1 MKSCFHEQLT
11 AAMDPSASSASS
23 DGSPSSPSSSR
34 GHKIRPKSVKSLSR
48 MSDPSARK
56 ELKRSIEKKFRLRYT
71 SLQRAYEQR
80 LEALSSQLQ
89 EAVNQVHEDS
99 TIHCLQENALTHE
112 YASARLGEIVHEC
125 FYGERERYVKAM
137 SDQIAWQASDLREA
151 QQKLRV
157 VQRREGDAQR
167 QWKLAQR
174 DIQGLHHQLDVRVN
188 ELQEQ
193 KKREGDFKA
202 RCRVVIEERD
212 ALRKEVN
219 MLKQSVQTM
228 ETLQQENGTLKEKLQ
243 QKENEGLEFRT
254 ELDQSVKELQEVKNK
269 LELET
274 QASNQEIIHLKQ
286 LLSMS
291 EGKTREIAQTLQH
304 LQTEDYPSKLARLES
319 ELTHEQQMAALAQ
332 KDHED
337 LKRRYEEFGVQV
349 EQYMNEQ
356 TKEKATIA
364 LKGEDQVKQLQ
375 IQLDNVGRQAQDAVK
390 AKQAEVN
397 RAIDQLKFRQ
407 EAFNKAEKKIS
418 ALEERALTA
427 DAQQVESKLRH
438 EKQVGGLEK
447 EIVHWR
453 HALEKEQEKLANLE
467 NVLGEMKDKY
477 EHKISSLQEAITR
490 QSRQGAQ
497 EKELEARTRWQNDVV
512 AKQDARI
519 QELKEKYDSAL
530 ENQQAEL
537 LQARQ
542 MALETANTATAQW
555 EKAKLE
561 RKEEEEFERRRRSED
576 ATREKERKEEQRSL
590 QMAQKRLQQE
600 FDERERRLV
609 ERERALVDKEKREDR
624 RRQEEAKKIVPPPL
638 PATVTPSVVVLNVGS
653 TDDEE
658 LEGSQV
664 SRNAVVRVAPKSRR
678 KSDKFSV
685 RERQGEGE
693 SVDSIPIRQHEAEL
707 QATEA
712 QAALRA
718 EERVQKLMQ
727 EFQERKESEFRA
739 AMVNVR
745 KGIQK
750 LEVSLEEARAEKK
763 RVEEQLLSERQAFVV
778 LKNEY
783 EESKDGKRTVVQRL
797 EEANENLGRLRTVVG
812 DLQGKCHLL
821 EEQYKASVQQKEESE
836 AVAISCQNTNENL
849 REQISRLTEAAAH
862 LENSLDTSV
871 ESSEKSTQEL
881 QNRIV
886 VLEHQIQAREKQF
899 EAEMSAVEEENTRE
913 LRNVSSQYDTHL
925 RKLQETVEEAKRG
938 CSDQEAKANQLEL
951 TIREVTTAKEVLA
964 ATVEKMKTESLQQR
978 KEFADLSRMHKNLSE
993 SMNSRINTANEA
1005 VENER
1010 TKRASAEMRALKAE
1024 KLVEQTRN
1032 ERGKCLNVCRQ
1043 SLQRLA
1049 SDWKEVRKDVKS
1061 EMNVSWVHL
1070 QKDLA
1075 LAGVEWK
1082 KRTKDLLQE
1091 TDTMWRYKA
1100 MEDKQE
1106 WKKRL
1111 TQKDKEMDKL
1121 LSSQR
1126 VNDQTKYDQVV
1137 ERLEKKSREL
1147 EEVEAR
1153 LVTHVDLSSELQRTV
1168 QKLEEEHKLQLVEQ
1182 SQLREQL
1189 STAHIA
1195 IQKEVGEKE
1204 RVNGLLKAQKA
1215 MCQKY
1220 RTFAASLATQ
1230 SGSQFTDNA
1239 QSDERAD
1246 LSDDQAAWDLR
1257 QFSEELTKLTVRLQ
1271 ETQAEAIHKA
1281 IAEATVS
1288 TKEGVS
1294 APLVSELE
1302 AAKKALKFLW
1312 EDRNFVA
1319 GGNDLDA
1326 HIPWYLRA
1334 VQTVKREREANEVM
1348 VSTLHQDVAAKEA
1361 EKKELLDSRAQWQEV
1376 NNLLRFEKDTVLRE
1390 MDLLRQ
1396 TLQKRKEQELQEL
1409 RAEYDV
1415 RIEQLKQRHD
1425 RSIMKSDQDYETA
1438 LNQLRGTMETE
1449 RRATSHAKN
1458 ELMELKMTLER
1469 TEEELKEAHQK
1480 LDKET
1485 DELRETVSKWKR
1497 KAKLATKNSGSGIPS
1512 KGALHMSSSSHGTE
1526 EDSDASYRMMYPHSR
1541 RASNAMAD
1549 LSSLMEQSLV
1559 SIRNE
1564 SLIPP
1569 TSRGK
1574 RP

>member
-1 MKSCFHEQLT
+1 MNP
-11 AAMDPSASSASS
+11 AVSSASS
-23 DGSPSSPSSSR
+23 DGSSCSPSSSR
-34 GHKIRPKSVKSLSR
+34 GHKIRPKSVKSR
-48 MSDPSARK
+48 TRPSDPSARK

-80 LEALSSQLQ
+80 LEALAGQLQ

-157 VQRREGDAQR
+157 VQRREGEAQR

-174 DIQGLHHQLDVRVN
+174 DIQALHHQLDVRVT

-193 KKREGDFKA
+193 RKREGDFKA
-202 RCRVVIEERD
+202 RCRAVIEERD
-212 ALRKEVN
+212 ALRKEVD

-228 ETLQQENGTLKEKLQ
+228 NTLQQENASLKVKLQ
-243 QKENEGLEFRT
+243 QKESDGLDIRT
-254 ELDQSVKELQEVKNK
+254 ELDQSVTQLQEAKSK

-274 QASNQEIIHLKQ
+274 QASKQEIIHLKH

-291 EGKTREIAQTLQH
+291 ESKTREVVQTLQH

-319 ELTHEQQMAALAQ
+319 ELAHEQQMAALTE

-356 TKEKATIA
+356 TQEKAAIA

-375 IQLDNVGRQAQDAVK
+375 TQLDNVGRQAQDAVK
-390 AKQAEVN
+390 AKQAEIT
-397 RAIDQLKFRQ
+397 RAMDQLKFRQ

-418 ALEERALTA
+418 ALEERALVA
-427 DAQQVESKLRH
+427 EAQQVESKLRH
-438 EKQVGGLEK
+438 EKQIGGLEK

-453 HALEKEQEKLANLE
+453 HALEKEQEKMANLE
-467 NVLGEMKDKY
+467 NVLAEMKDKY
-477 EHKISSLQEAITR
+477 ERKITSLQDAITR

-497 EKELEARTRWQNDVV
+497 EKELEARTRWQNEFV

-530 ENQQAEL
+530 ENQQVEL

-542 MALETANTATAQW
+542 MALETANTATARW

-561 RKEEEEFERRRRSED
+561 QKEEEEFERRRRSED
-576 ATREKERKEEQRSL
+576 SAREKERKEEQRSL

-600 FDERERRLV
+600 FDERERRLI
-609 ERERALVDKEKREDR
+609 ERERTLVEKEKREDR
-624 RRQEEAKKIVPPPL
+624 RRQEEAKKVVPPP
-638 PATVTPSVVVLNVGS
+638 PAPTTPSVVVLNVGS
-653 TDDEE
+653 ADDEE
-658 LEGSQV
+658 LGGAQV
-664 SRNAVVRVAPKSRR
+664 SGNAVVRVAPKSRR
-678 KSDKFSV
+678 HSDKFSV
-685 RERQGEGE
+685 RERQDQGE
-693 SVDSIPIRQHEAEL
+693 SVDTIPRGQHEAEL
-707 QATEA
+707 QAKEA

-763 RVEEQLLSERQAFVV
+763 RVEGQLLSERQAFVS
-778 LKNEY
+778 LKTEY

-797 EEANENLGRLRTVVG
+797 EEANENLGRLRTVVR
-812 DLQGKCHLL
+812 DLQGKCQSL
-821 EEQYKASVQQKEESE
+821 EEQCKTAVQQKEESE
-836 AVAISCQNTNENL
+836 AVAASSQKSNENL
-849 REQISRLTEAAAH
+849 REQLTRLTEAAAH

-871 ESSEKSTQEL
+871 ESSEKSTKEL
-881 QNRIV
+881 LNRIA
-886 VLEHQIQAREKQF
+886 VLEHQIQAREEQF
-899 EAEMSAVEEENTRE
+899 EAEMSAIEEENTRE

-925 RKLQETVEEAKRG
+925 RKLQETVEEAKQG
-938 CSDQEAKANQLEL
+938 CSDQETKANQLEL
-951 TIREVTTAKEVLA
+951 TVRELTSAKEALA
-964 ATVEKMKTESLQQR
+964 ATVENMKTESLKQR

-993 SMNSRINTANEA
+993 SMNGRVNTANEA
-1005 VENER
+1005 VEKER
-1010 TKRASAEMRALKAE
+1010 SKRASVEMRALKAE
-1024 KLVEQTRN
+1024 KLAEQTRT
-1032 ERGKCLNVCRQ
+1032 EREKCLSACRQ

-1082 KRTKDLLQE
+1082 KRTKDLVQE
-1091 TDTMWRYKA
+1091 TDTIWRYKTK
-1100 MEDKQE
+1100 EDKQE

-1111 TQKDKEMDKL
+1111 AQKDKEMDKL

-1126 VNDQTKYDQVV
+1126 VSDQTKYDQVV

-1147 EEVEAR
+1147 EELEVR
-1153 LVTHVDLSSELQRTV
+1153 LATQVDLSSDLQRTV
-1168 QKLEEEHKLQLVEQ
+1168 QKLEEEQRLQLVEQ
-1182 SQLREQL
+1182 SQLHEQL
-1189 STAHIA
+1189 STAQVV
-1195 IQKEVGEKE
+1195 IQKEKAEKE
-1204 RVNGLLKAQKA
+1204 RVDGLLKAQKA
-1215 MCQKY
+1215 MCEKY
-1220 RTFAASLATQ
+1220 RAFAGSLATQ
-1230 SGSQFTDNA
+1230 SGSQFTDKV
-1239 QSDERAD
+1239 QSNERAD
-1246 LSDDQAAWDLR
+1246 SGDDQTGWDLR
-1257 QFSEELTKLTVRLQ
+1257 QFSDELAKLTTRLQ
-1271 ETQAEAIHKA
+1271 ETQTEAVHKA
-1281 IAEATVS
+1281 IAEATIS

-1312 EDRNFVA
+1312 EDPKSVA
-1319 GGNDLDA
+1319 GGSELDG
-1326 HIPWYLRA
+1326 HLPWYFRA
-1334 VQTVKREREANEVM
+1334 VQTVKREKEANELT
-1348 VSTLHQDVAAKEA
+1348 VSALHRDVSAKEA
-1361 EKKELLDSRAQWQEV
+1361 ENKELLDGRTQWQEV

-1390 MDLLRQ
+1390 MELLRQ

-1425 RSIMKSDQDYETA
+1425 RSIMKSDQDYEVRSFTTPAVDTA
-1438 LNQLRGTMETE
+1438 I
-1449 RRATSHAKN
+1449 
-1458 ELMELKMTLER
+1458 LMFACPLY
-1469 TEEELKEAHQK
+1469 
-1480 LDKET
+1480 
-1485 DELRETVSKWKR
+1485 V
-1497 KAKLATKNSGSGIPS
+1497 
-1512 KGALHMSSSSHGTE
+1512 
-1526 EDSDASYRMMYPHSR
+1526 
-1541 RASNAMAD
+1541 
-1549 LSSLMEQSLV
+1549 
-1559 SIRNE
+1559 
-1564 SLIPP
+1564 
-1569 TSRGK
+1569 
-1574 RP
+1574 